1 MAHEQPVMV
10 SEFLASFKQFMDQ
23 AVAQAPAVEE
33 DEPIFRRHLQEHFG
47 TDPARL
53 PIVSEQ
59 FRTADHPNVH
69 LALHDYVHADGRS
82 ADLLGL
88 TSPQEHIAITLAHL
102 TQREANEWTR
112 PQPGPVTYVNIELG
126 DETVLACVHQGLYLV
141 HDGDRPIAIL
151 VRGPS
156 EHGWLK
162 VVSLEVMARERAD
175 AEHLLRMLRVSM
187 RQRNVYRGHVISLEG
202 REGQLAIRV
211 HRLPTIRRDDI
222 ILPEGLLTRIERQT
236 IGFARVA
243 AKLRAAGR
251 HLKRGLLLYGPPG
264 TGKTLT
270 AMYLASQMPDRTII
284 LLTGGGLGA
293 IEESCKLARLL
304 QPATLILEDVDLVA
318 EERTNQS
325 TGTNAV
331 LFELLNQMDGLEEDA
346 DLLFLL
352 TTNRPEILEPA
363 LAARPGRVDQA
374 LEIPLPDRAS
384 RARLL
389 ELYGA
394 GLTTQLSHRERVV
407 DQTEGVSAAFLR
419 ELLRKA
425 ALLAA
430 DDHDPIVVEDR
441 HVDAALHELVVDGG
455 ALTTRLLGAGTA
467 FGRDRRR
474 DSC

>member
-23 AVAQAPAVEE
+23 AVAQARPVEA
-33 DEPIFRRHLQEHFG
+33 DEPIFRRHLHEHFG

-59 FRTADHPNVH
+59 FRMADHPNVH
-69 LALHDYVHADGRS
+69 LALHDYVHTDNRS
-82 ADLLGL
+82 AELLGL
-88 TSPQEHIAITLAHL
+88 IAAHDQFAIKLAHL
-102 TQREANEWTR
+102 TQREGQSWTQ
-112 PQPGPVTYVNIELG
+112 PQAGPVEYVNIRLG
-126 DETVLACVHQGLYLV
+126 DDTVLACVQQGLYLV
-141 HDGDRPIAIL
+141 RDGDEPFAIL
-151 VRGPS
+151 MRGPV
-156 EHGWLK
+156 ERGFQRT
-162 VVSLEVMARERAD
+162 VSLEVMARERSD
-175 AEHLLRMLRVSM
+175 AEDLLRRLRLAM
-187 RQRNVYRGHVISLEG
+187 RARNVYRGHVISLTG
-202 REGQLAIRV
+202 GQGQSAIRY

-236 IGFARVA
+236 IGFAQVA
-243 AKLRAAGR
+243 SKLQAAGR

-293 IEESCKLARLL
+293 IEESCALARLL

-318 EERTNQS
+318 EERTHQS
-325 TGTNAV
+325 AGTNAV

-363 LAARPGRVDQA
+363 LAARPGRIDQA
-374 LEIPLPDRAS
+374 LEIPLPDRDC

-389 ELYGA
+389 ELYSA
-394 GLTTQLSHRERVV
+394 GLTAHLHHR
-407 DQTEGVSAAFLR
+407 A
-419 ELLRKA
+419 
-425 ALLAA
+425 
-430 DDHDPIVVEDR
+430 
-441 HVDAALHELVVDGG
+441 
-455 ALTTRLLGAGTA
+455 RLLDLCCARLTRACGT
-467 FGRDRRR
+467 GCTSWSGHVNRDFHIG
-474 DSC
+474 